1 MKGAFY
7 RKLIGLSRRWGP
19 WAFELGARGIA
30 AGYFGLFPSRVAS
43 SVRFYRAAF
52 ADRGSLFH
60 IRTAWRQFQNFTTVY
75 LDRFLLQETGDI
87 RYSFSGWDL
96 LEQAADQGAGG
107 ILLMSH
113 QGNWEVAAAL
123 MMQRRPDLKIL
134 LYMGMD
140 EKETIEK
147 IHRKDG
153 AGTGVRVLAVG
164 KDGGSPFDI
173 IEGIRFIREGGLVA
187 LTGDRLWRSDQRTVS
202 ASFFGHRVGLPEA
215 PYLFALLAEAPLFV
229 FFSHRSGPRR
239 YHFRIAEVIDL
250 PPASR
255 RRRPAVIR
263 AAAQRYADLLAE
275 EVRRHP
281 SQWYQFGPFLGPR
294 LKRSD
299 SL

>member
-7 RKLIGLSRRWGP
+7 RNLTGLSRRWGP
-19 WAFELGARGIA
+19 WVFQLGARAIA
-30 AGYFGLFPSRVAS
+30 AGYFALFPSRVAA

-87 RYSFSGWDL
+87 RYSFKGWDL
-96 LEQAADQGAGG
+96 LEQAADQGTGG

-140 EKETIEK
+140 DKEAIEK
-147 IHRKDG
+147 IHRNDA
-153 AGTGVRVLAVG
+153 AGTGVRILAVE
-164 KDGGSPFDI
+164 KDGGSPYDI
-173 IEGIRFIREGGLVA
+173 LEGICFIREGGLVA
-187 LTGDRLWRSDQRTVS
+187 LTGDRAWRSDQRTVS
-202 ASFFGHRVGLPEA
+202 ASFFGHRVRLPEA

-239 YHFRIAEVIDL
+239 YHFRIGGVIEL
-250 PPASR
+250 PPVSR
-255 RRRPAVIR
+255 RQRPAVIR
-263 AAAQRYADLLAE
+263 TAAQEYADLLAQ

-281 SQWYQFGPFLGPR
+281 SQWYHFGPFLEPGPG
-294 LKRSD
+294 RSD